1 MKYSKKQY
9 NYYSDDERMSYIR
22 EYLSSPESKSEFCK
36 RHGFCA
42 KLLTYWLNKYQ
53 IEDKDMGRSSKP
65 VNSDAIDSSISELQ
79 KELSLLRAENRKL
92 HRALADE
99 SLRHEACEEL
109 INLAESTY
117 HIKVRKLR
125 CQVIDTLSQRH
136 SPRRKRGC
144 IKFLCDYFGI
154 TRQGYYKHVNRHLE
168 VDILTTSIVLY
179 CKELLELMPKAGM
192 RELYACCVSKFGPK
206 MVIGRDRCYD
216 IFRSNGLCQRTS
228 RKRPKT
234 TNSNHNYYIY
244 PDLLNV
250 APKFVATRLGAMVVA
265 DITYV
270 NTGQGWAYLSLLTD
284 ASSRAIVGYA
294 LYKTLET
301 EGPLKALEM
310 AISFYEKYHID
321 MSTLIHHSDRGV
333 QYCSNKYVERLK
345 EHQINISMTQ
355 CGDPLHNA
363 LAERMNNTI
372 KNGWLFDCD
381 DESFEQ
387 VSKRIEDAVYVYNH
401 VRPHQGI
408 NMRTPM
414 EVVSETG
421 GLTA

>member
-1 MKYSKKQY
+1 M
-9 NYYSDDERMSYIR
+9 
-22 EYLSSPESKSEFCK
+22 
-36 RHGFCA
+36 
-42 KLLTYWLNKYQ
+42 
-53 IEDKDMGRSSKP
+53 
-65 VNSDAIDSSISELQ
+65 
-79 KELSLLRAENRKL
+79 
-92 HRALADE
+92 
-99 SLRHEACEEL
+99 
-109 INLAESTY
+109 
-117 HIKVRKLR
+117 
-125 CQVIDTLSQRH
+125 
-136 SPRRKRGC
+136 
-144 IKFLCDYFGI
+144 
-154 TRQGYYKHVNRHLE
+154 NRHLE

-270 NTGQGWAYLSLLTD
+270 NTGQGWAYLS
-284 ASSRAIVGYA
+284 
-294 LYKTLET
+294 
-301 EGPLKALEM
+301 
-310 AISFYEKYHID
+310 
-321 MSTLIHHSDRGV
+321 DRGV

>member
-1 MKYSKKQY
+1 MKYSKKKY

-92 HRALADE
+92 HRLLLMRVYVTRRAKNSSILLNPRIISRYE
-99 SLRHEACEEL
+99 KTPMPSNRHLVTEVL
-109 INLAESTY
+109 IPTQT
-117 HIKVRKLR
+117 
-125 CQVIDTLSQRH
+125 C
-136 SPRRKRGC
+136 C

-234 TNSNHNYYIY
+234 TNSN
-244 PDLLNV
+244 P
-250 APKFVATRLGAMVVA
+250 
-265 DITYV
+265 
-270 NTGQGWAYLSLLTD
+270 
-284 ASSRAIVGYA
+284 
-294 LYKTLET
+294 
-301 EGPLKALEM
+301 
-310 AISFYEKYHID
+310 
-321 MSTLIHHSDRGV
+321 
-333 QYCSNKYVERLK
+333 
-345 EHQINISMTQ
+345 
-355 CGDPLHNA
+355 
-363 LAERMNNTI
+363 
-372 KNGWLFDCD
+372 
-381 DESFEQ
+381 
-387 VSKRIEDAVYVYNH
+387 
-401 VRPHQGI
+401 
-408 NMRTPM
+408 
-414 EVVSETG
+414 
-421 GLTA
+421 

>member
-1 MKYSKKQY
+1 
-9 NYYSDDERMSYIR
+9 
-22 EYLSSPESKSEFCK
+22 
-36 RHGFCA
+36 
-42 KLLTYWLNKYQ
+42 
-53 IEDKDMGRSSKP
+53 
-65 VNSDAIDSSISELQ
+65 
-79 KELSLLRAENRKL
+79 
-92 HRALADE
+92 
-99 SLRHEACEEL
+99 
-109 INLAESTY
+109 
-117 HIKVRKLR
+117 
-125 CQVIDTLSQRH
+125 
-136 SPRRKRGC
+136 
-144 IKFLCDYFGI
+144 
-154 TRQGYYKHVNRHLE
+154 
-168 VDILTTSIVLY
+168 
-179 CKELLELMPKAGM
+179 
-192 RELYACCVSKFGPK
+192 

-345 EHQINISMTQ
+345 EHQINILKRLSIFHITFDGRLAVGEIIIGEVSDKTA
-355 CGDPLHNA
+355 CKGRKIIETGASVTGKN
-363 LAERMNNTI
+363 LAEIAGRAIRLDLEIANLHLAVNASDLHFGI
-372 KNGWLFDCD
+372 K
-381 DESFEQ
+381 
-387 VSKRIEDAVYVYNH
+387 SKE
-401 VRPHQGI
+401 GI
-408 NMRTPM
+408 PSPGFICLR
-414 EVVSETG
+414 
-421 GLTA
+421 

>member
-1 MKYSKKQY
+1 
-9 NYYSDDERMSYIR
+9 
-22 EYLSSPESKSEFCK
+22 
-36 RHGFCA
+36 
-42 KLLTYWLNKYQ
+42 
-53 IEDKDMGRSSKP
+53 
-65 VNSDAIDSSISELQ
+65 
-79 KELSLLRAENRKL
+79 
-92 HRALADE
+92 
-99 SLRHEACEEL
+99 
-109 INLAESTY
+109 
-117 HIKVRKLR
+117 
-125 CQVIDTLSQRH
+125 
-136 SPRRKRGC
+136 
-144 IKFLCDYFGI
+144 
-154 TRQGYYKHVNRHLE
+154 
-168 VDILTTSIVLY
+168 
-179 CKELLELMPKAGM
+179 
-192 RELYACCVSKFGPK
+192 

-244 PDLLNV
+244 DLLNV

>member
-1 MKYSKKQY
+1 M
-9 NYYSDDERMSYIR
+9 
-22 EYLSSPESKSEFCK
+22 
-36 RHGFCA
+36 
-42 KLLTYWLNKYQ
+42 T
-53 IEDKDMGRSSKP
+53 
-65 VNSDAIDSSISELQ
+65 
-79 KELSLLRAENRKL
+79 
-92 HRALADE
+92 
-99 SLRHEACEEL
+99 
-109 INLAESTY
+109 
-117 HIKVRKLR
+117 
-125 CQVIDTLSQRH
+125 
-136 SPRRKRGC
+136 
-144 IKFLCDYFGI
+144 
-154 TRQGYYKHVNRHLE
+154 
-168 VDILTTSIVLY
+168 
-179 CKELLELMPKAGM
+179 
-192 RELYACCVSKFGPK
+192 
-206 MVIGRDRCYD
+206 

-228 RKRPKT
+228 RKRPRT

-363 LAERMNNTI
+363 LAERINNTI
-372 KNGWLFDCD
+372 KTVGY
-381 DESFEQ
+381 ST
-387 VSKRIEDAVYVYNH
+387 VMMRASSK
-401 VRPHQGI
+401 
-408 NMRTPM
+408 
-414 EVVSETG
+414 
-421 GLTA
+421 

>member
-1 MKYSKKQY
+1 
-9 NYYSDDERMSYIR
+9 
-22 EYLSSPESKSEFCK
+22 
-36 RHGFCA
+36 
-42 KLLTYWLNKYQ
+42 
-53 IEDKDMGRSSKP
+53 
-65 VNSDAIDSSISELQ
+65 
-79 KELSLLRAENRKL
+79 
-92 HRALADE
+92 
-99 SLRHEACEEL
+99 
-109 INLAESTY
+109 
-117 HIKVRKLR
+117 
-125 CQVIDTLSQRH
+125 
-136 SPRRKRGC
+136 
-144 IKFLCDYFGI
+144 
-154 TRQGYYKHVNRHLE
+154 
-168 VDILTTSIVLY
+168 
-179 CKELLELMPKAGM
+179 
-192 RELYACCVSKFGPK
+192 

-345 EHQINISMTQ
+345 EHQINILKRLSIFHITFD
-355 CGDPLHNA
+355 GR
-363 LAERMNNTI
+363 LAVGEI
-372 KNGWLFDCD
+372 IIG
-381 DESFEQ
+381 E
-387 VSKRIEDAVYVYNH
+387 VSDKTVGYSTVM
-401 VRPHQGI
+401 
-408 NMRTPM
+408 MRA
-414 EVVSETG
+414 SSK
-421 GLTA
+421 